1 MNTQYSLEKTSYLR
15 GVLTHSRNR
24 IKEIRRNQP
33 NPSSVE
39 TFSIMGHLR

>member
-1 MNTQYSLEKTSYLR
+1 
-15 GVLTHSRNR
+15 VLIHSRNR

-39 TFSIMGHLR
+39 TVRIVLFLPIALSVTSNP